1 MRRLLHTCF
10 SWNSF
15 FILWG
20 FFIVSSKLE
29 DVEDAC
35 YMYAECFSCDGM
47 DSREGLNGVK
57 EASRTYNVVKSW
69 QSPVINTLST
79 I

>member
-1 MRRLLHTCF
+1 MSSEKTFSHLFLLEQLFHT
-10 SWNSF
+10 
-15 FILWG
+15 LG

-29 DVEDAC
+29 GVEDAR
-35 YMYAECFSCDGM
+35 YAECFSCDGM

-69 QSPVINTLST
+69 QSPVISVLST

>member
-1 MRRLLHTCF
+1 M
-10 SWNSF
+10 
-15 FILWG
+15 
-20 FFIVSSKLE
+20 E